1 METPIQ
7 KRCDAV
13 IERLKSIR
21 EVHAKCLGDVTAE
34 TGNVGSEWSIGDL
47 LRHSSGDGYHNM
59 IKRLLEE
66 NQPKLPAF
74 DRERAWKQLTDA
86 SLAKIDAALE
96 LASTISIEQLA
107 RAGERGGKPY
117 SVIDGLETWVSHFEE
132 HIFQLRDEI
141 RPREGLGEI

>member
-1 METPIQ
+1 MENPIQ
-7 KRCDAV
+7 KRREAV
-13 IERLKSIR
+13 IERLKGIR
-21 EVHAKCLGDVTAE
+21 ETHEKCLGDVTAE
-34 TGNVGSEWSIGDL
+34 AGNIGSEWSIGDL

-59 IKRLLEE
+59 INRLLEE

-96 LASTISIEQLA
+96 LAATISPEQLA
-107 RAGERGGKPY
+107 RAGERRGKPY

-132 HIFQLRDEI
+132 HIFQLRDEV
-141 RPREGLGEI
+141 RPREGLANI